1 MRYRVVTIVLIVA
14 LLVLHSVPEFYSISS
29 ESISRDSCT
38 VILEERS
45 DTPFT
50 QDVEKL
56 NPNLTFVPVKDANG
70 VEEGFIVKQS
80 GTSEGDSVTG
90 IGGDINVSMMIP
102 AGKRCCVSIAMVYSW
117 ISSASVT
124 LIIGDREYGPV
135 PYSERVGDSGE
146 RYFGIQGG
154 IPDGELIRSSKAED
168 VWFTTDSKIE
178 VEITGQR
185 GLSDVVVKILVDN
198 NVTNS

>member
-1 MRYRVVTIVLIVA
+1 MRYRVVTIVLIVV

-56 NPNLTFVPVKDANG
+56 NKDSGLTFVPVVNDAG
-70 VEEGFIVKQS
+70 EEEGFIVKQP
-80 GTSEGDSVTG
+80 GTSEGDNVSD
-90 IGGDINVSMMIP
+90 IGGKIDVSMKIP
-102 AGKRCCVSIAMVYSW
+102 AGKRCCVSIAMGNSW
-117 ISSASVT
+117 VSSASVT
-124 LIIGDREYGPV
+124 LKIGNETYGPV
-135 PYSERVGDSGE
+135 AYDGRSGE
-146 RYFGIQGG
+146 HYFGISN
-154 IPDGELIRSSKAED
+154 GELIQSSAQP
-168 VWFTTDSKIE
+168 VWFITDSEIE
-178 VEITGQR
+178 VIITGQR
-185 GLSDVVVKILVDN
+185 VLSSVVVKILVDD

>member
-50 QDVEKL
+50 QEVEEL
-56 NPNLTFVPVKDANG
+56 NKDSGLTFVPVVDDATG
-70 VEEGFIVKQS
+70 EEEGFIVKQP
-80 GTSEGDSVTG
+80 GTSEGDNNVTG
-90 IGGDINVSMMIP
+90 QGSKIDVSMKIP
-102 AGKRCCVSIAMVYSW
+102 AGKRCCVSITMDLALV
-117 ISSASVT
+117 SSASVT
-124 LIIGDREYGPV
+124 LKIGDITYGPV
-135 PYSERVGDSGE
+135 AYNGYYGE
-146 RYFGIQGG
+146 RYFGISNGTLKQ
-154 IPDGELIRSSKAED
+154 SSAQD
-168 VWFTTDSKIE
+168 VWFITDSEIE
-178 VEITGQR
+178 VIITGQR
-185 GLSDVVVKILVDN
+185 EWSSVVVKILVDN

>member
-1 MRYRVVTIVLIVA
+1 MRYRIVTIVLIVA

-56 NPNLTFVPVKDANG
+56 NEGSGLTFVPVKDATG
-70 VEEGFIVKQS
+70 EEEGFIVKQS
-80 GTSEGDSVTG
+80 GTSEGDNNVTG
-90 IGGDINVSMMIP
+90 QGSEIDVSMKIP
-102 AGKRCCVSIAMVYSW
+102 AGKKCCVSIAIGLAW
-117 ISSASVT
+117 QSSASVT
-124 LIIGDREYGPV
+124 LKIGDKTYGPV
-135 PYSERVGDSGE
+135 AYNGYYGE
-146 RYFGIQGG
+146 RYFGISNGTLKQ
-154 IPDGELIRSSKAED
+154 SSAQN
-168 VWFTTDSKIE
+168 VWFITDSEIE
-178 VEITGQR
+178 VIITGQR
-185 GLSDVVVKILVDN
+185 EWSSVVVKILVDN